1 VIGVTA
7 DALQS
12 AGTKEMA
19 MRLRRLAGLL
29 AAAALAAGMSVGTG
43 VAAQAATAQ
52 PAAAAAVSP
61 SPGST
66 GAWYEIYAPLIDHS
80 GYYRCLDVPEA
91 STAQYQAIQ
100 TYHCHGYASNGA
112 NQRWRF
118 WPNADGSYQ
127 IQNVNSQL
135 CLEMVLYGSEPVS
148 GSGPVY
154 QNYCDNYPEED
165 WRIVSANGIQ
175 FVLQNVELSQLCAAV
190 SDLSGDSSPIIKQ
203 ACNLGYAQQLWQL
216 G

>member
-1 VIGVTA
+1 
-7 DALQS
+7 
-12 AGTKEMA
+12 
-19 MRLRRLAGLL
+19 
-29 AAAALAAGMSVGTG
+29 
-43 VAAQAATAQ
+43 
-52 PAAAAAVSP
+52 
-61 SPGST
+61 
-66 GAWYEIYAPLIDHS
+66 
-80 GYYRCLDVPEA
+80 
-91 STAQYQAIQ
+91 
-100 TYHCHGYASNGA
+100 
-112 NQRWRF
+112 
-118 WPNADGSYQ
+118 
-127 IQNVNSQL
+127 
-135 CLEMVLYGSEPVS
+135 MVLYGSEPVS

>member
-1 VIGVTA
+1 
-7 DALQS
+7 
-12 AGTKEMA
+12 MA

-29 AAAALAAGMSVGTG
+29 ATGALAAGMTVGTG
-43 VAAQAATAQ
+43 VTAQAATAQ

-61 SPGST
+61 SSGST

-91 STAQYQAIQ
+91 STQPNQAVQ

-112 NQRWRF
+112 NQRWEF

-135 CLEMVLYGSEPVS
+135 CLQVAVYGSQPLWQS
-148 GSGPVY
+148 
-154 QNYCDNYPEED
+154 YCDGTPNED
-165 WRIVSANGIQ
+165 WKIISANGTQ
-175 FVLQNVELSQLCAAV
+175 FVLDSVAVNGDCATI
-190 SDLSGDSSPIIKQ
+190 SSSSGDSSSIVKQ
-203 ACNLGYAQQLWQL
+203 PCNLGNAQQLWQL

>member
-1 VIGVTA
+1 
-7 DALQS
+7 
-12 AGTKEMA
+12 MA
-19 MRLRRLAGLL
+19 MGLRRLVGLL
-29 AAAALAAGMSVGTG
+29 AAGALAAGMSAGAG
-43 VAAQAATAQ
+43 VAAQGAPAQVAT
-52 PAAAAAVSP
+52 VSP

-91 STAQYQAIQ
+91 SVQPGQAVQ

-118 WPNADGSYQ
+118 WPEANGSYE

-135 CLEMVLYGSEPVS
+135 CLEMVLYGS
-148 GSGPVY
+148 GPVF
-154 QNYCDNYPEED
+154 QNYCENYPEED
-165 WRIVSANGIQ
+165 WQIVSANGTQ
-175 FVLQNVELSQLCAAV
+175 FVLDNVGVRSLCAAV
-190 SDLSGDSSPIIKQ
+190 SDLSGDSSPVVKQ
-203 ACNLGYAQQLWQL
+203 NCNLGYAQQIWEL